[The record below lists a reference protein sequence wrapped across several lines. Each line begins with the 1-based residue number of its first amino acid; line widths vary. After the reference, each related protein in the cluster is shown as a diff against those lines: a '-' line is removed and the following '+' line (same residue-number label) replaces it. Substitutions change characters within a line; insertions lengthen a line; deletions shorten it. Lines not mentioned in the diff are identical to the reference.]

1 MSLFDRYPLEVVH
14 LFEFLN
20 NNNTSQ
26 TTQQTKQQQQ
36 QQQQHLTS
44 YHIDHLNRLID
55 TLRWEL
61 LLCSSILLLSV
72 RHDIL
77 NYIDQTKTTQWK
89 R

>member
-1 MSLFDRYPLEVVH
+1 MSIFDRYPLEVVH
-14 LFEFLN
+14 LQKY

-36 QQQQHLTS
+36 QHLTS
-44 YHIDHLNRLID
+44 YHLIEHLNRLID

-77 NYIDQTKTTQWK
+77 NYID
-89 R
+89 

>member
-20 NNNTSQ
+20 NNNNTSQ

-36 QQQQHLTS
+36 QHLTS
-44 YHIDHLNRLID
+44 YHLIEHLNRLID

-77 NYIDQTKTTQWK
+77 NYID
-89 R
+89 